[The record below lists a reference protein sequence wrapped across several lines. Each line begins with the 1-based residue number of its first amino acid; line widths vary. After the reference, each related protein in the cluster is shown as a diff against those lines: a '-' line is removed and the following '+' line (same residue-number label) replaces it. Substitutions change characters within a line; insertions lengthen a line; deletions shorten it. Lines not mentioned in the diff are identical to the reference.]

1 MRVLCTKG
9 SFGIYKGEIHVKKK
23 VYAEVVAWH
32 FVGFRFLDVKP
43 FCFSECPH
51 VFTMARPRPL
61 KSKGDAFDVLHFFPK
76 QRNPSCRRALGC
88 ALHYTHAFATHVCNE
103 EIVGEFVPVSITYP
117 SSRIVPFTAASLLS
131 ACLSTVSVW
140 EGNLF

>member
-1 MRVLCTKG
+1 M
-9 SFGIYKGEIHVKKK
+9 KKK

-61 KSKGDAFDVLHFFPK
+61 KSKGDAFDVLHFFPHAAK
-76 QRNPSCRRALGC
+76 PFLQASPWLRATLC
-88 ALHYTHAFATHVCNE
+88 
-103 EIVGEFVPVSITYP
+103 P
-117 SSRIVPFTAASLLS
+117 RIRHT
-131 ACLSTVSVW
+131 CL
-140 EGNLF
+140 